1 MNKKLGGILLYV
13 GIVLLSIFIVIRRL
27 TLPQDANINKTWN
40 YIILAFF
47 ILFTYINLRKLIQ
60 LIKNYKK

>member
-13 GIVLLSIFIVIRRL
+13 GIVLLSLFIVFRRL
-27 TLPQDANINKTWN
+27 TLPQDANVNQTWN
-40 YIILAFF
+40 YIVLAFF
-47 ILFTYINLRKLIQ
+47 ILFTFINIKKLIQ